1 MSSIASDLVKWAEGR
16 PGWQR
21 RVLSRLAQGETLGAA
36 DHRAIAERLAAGDD
50 DPQATF
56 TLAAAAGRETSDAV
70 GLVEI
75 AQTANVNALAAG
87 ETLTFAP
94 TGLTVVYGDNG
105 SGKSGYAR
113 LIKQISQARVTEQVL
128 PDIFAAST
136 DSSPRAEIVISLRG
150 QEDIRRQW
158 TDVPPAAS
166 RIGFFDESCG
176 EAFLTKE
183 SEVTYRPAE
192 LNLFDGLSR
201 ACDGVRAE
209 LDRLLGENEN
219 RATTLPSV
227 SPDGQAARFLRELSL
242 STTDDEIARACRV
255 AADVDAEI
263 EALERQAHTLQASG
277 SAHERER
284 LEDFASALNVLANH
298 LTSLDKDL
306 SRDAITALAEKKVKA
321 EQLRAAATI
330 AAQESSG
337 DQPVAGVGSETWR
350 ALWEA
355 ARSFSETDA
364 YPGDTF
370 PRLGAD
376 SKCVLCHQDL
386 SDEAQARLRR
396 FETAVQD
403 RTERQAQA
411 AESDATAAETQV
423 RSAAIEPTNV
433 AVALDRVQRI
443 DQGLALQFREQ
454 ITAFQN
460 VVHAIEDGNLTDAL
474 DGVPSD
480 SQTNV
485 LRAEADRVRA
495 SAAQLD
501 ETAYERQLR
510 GIETRIKENQDSRLM
525 ADARAAILGEVARLA
540 ERDRLEAAK
549 RRQTRTNA
557 ITAEAT
563 RLTREY
569 VTPKVQRC
577 FAKEADNLLLERVI
591 LEDTGGQKGQLTNKP
606 ALDGAKRSYQ
616 MDNVLSEGEQTAL
629 GLASFFT
636 DTTLDRSYSAIV
648 LDDPVSSL
656 DHHRRARVAA
666 RLADFAV
673 DRQVI
678 IFTHDHT
685 FVSALALEA
694 GQRGVE
700 ITKRTVERKG
710 GVTPGAC
717 SDGHPWPTKDT
728 KTRLGQLEQDLAQ
741 LKNTRGRLTG
751 EEYEQR
757 AAEWAGRLSEA
768 WERAVRE
775 LVVEKVVSPTDMAVH
790 PKMFRLLVHVS
801 EKDNRVLQT
810 SYSKVSIWA
819 RRHDKIVTTNYGSPD
834 PRELDEALQ
843 TLREWHNRVRR
854 YSDKELA

>member
-1 MSSIASDLVKWAEGR
+1 MPSIASELVKWAGDR

-21 RVLSRLAQGETLGAA
+21 RVLSRLSQGETLGAA

-56 TLAAAAGRETSDAV
+56 ALAAATEHETSGAV

-75 AQTANVNALAAG
+75 AETANVNALAAG

-94 TGLTVVYGDNG
+94 KGLTVVYGDNG

-128 PDIFAAST
+128 PDIFTAST
-136 DSSPRAEIVISLRG
+136 DSSPRAEIVISLHG

-158 TDVPPAAS
+158 MDVPPAAS

-192 LNLFDGLSR
+192 LSLFDGLSR
-201 ACDGVRAE
+201 ACDGVRNE
-209 LDRLLGENEN
+209 IDRLLVENAN
-219 RATTLPSV
+219 RAMTLPRV
-227 SPDGQAARFLRELSL
+227 SPDGQAARFLHELSP
-242 STTDDEIARACRV
+242 STTDDEIAHACRV

-263 EALERQAHTLQASG
+263 EALEQQAHTLQASG
-277 SAHERER
+277 PTRERER
-284 LEDFASALNVLANH
+284 LEGFASALDVLANH
-298 LTSLDKDL
+298 LASLDKSL
-306 SRDAITALAEKKVKA
+306 GRDAITALVEKKVKA
-321 EQLRAAATI
+321 EQLRAAAEI

-355 ARSFSETDA
+355 ARSFSETGA

-370 PRLGAD
+370 PHLGAD

-386 SDEAQARLRR
+386 SDEAQARMRR
-396 FETAVQD
+396 FEAVVQD

-411 AESDATAAETQV
+411 AEGDATIAENQA
-423 RSAAIEPTNV
+423 RSVVVEPTGV
-433 AVALDRVQRI
+433 AVALERVQRI
-443 DQGLALQFREQ
+443 DQRLALQSREQ

-460 VVHAIEDGNLTDAL
+460 VVRMIERGNLTDAR
-474 DGVPSD
+474 DVVPGN
-480 SQTNV
+480 SQTNG
-485 LRAEADRVRA
+485 LRAEADRARA

-510 GIETRIKENQDSRLM
+510 SIETRIKANQDSRLM
-525 ADARAAILGEVARLA
+525 AGARATILGEVARLT
-540 ERDRLEAAK
+540 ERNCLETAK
-549 RRQTRTNA
+549 GQTRTNA

-569 VTPKVQRC
+569 VTPEVQRC
-577 FAKEADNLLLERVI
+577 FAEEAGNLLLERVI

-606 ALDGAKRSYQ
+606 ALDGAKRPHQ

-629 GLASFFT
+629 GLAGFFT
-636 DTTLDRSYSAIV
+636 DTTLDRSNSAIV

-656 DHHRRARVAA
+656 DHRRRARVAA
-666 RLADFAV
+666 RLTDFALN
-673 DRQVI
+673 RQVI

-700 ITKRTVERKG
+700 IMKRTVERKG

-741 LKNTRGRLTG
+741 LKNARSSLTG

-775 LVVEKVVSPTDMAVH
+775 LVVEKVVSPASMAVH

-801 EKDNRVLQT
+801 KEDDRVLQA

-819 RRHDKIVTTNYGSPD
+819 RRHDKIITTNYGSPD
-834 PRELDEALQ
+834 PRELGEALQ
-843 TLREWHNRVRR
+843 TLREWYDRVRK
-854 YSDKELA
+854 YSDK

>member
-1 MSSIASDLVKWAEGR
+1 MSSIASELVKWAGNR

-21 RVLSRLAQGETLGAA
+21 HVLSRLAQGETLGAA

-50 DPQATF
+50 GPQATL
-56 TLAAAAGRETSDAV
+56 TLDAATERETSSAV

-75 AQTANVNALAAG
+75 AQTVNVNALAAG

-113 LIKQISQARVTEQVL
+113 LIKQISQARVTEPVL

-136 DSSPRAEIVISLRG
+136 DSSPRAEIVISLRS
-150 QEDIRRQW
+150 QEDIRCQW
-158 TDVPPAAS
+158 TDIPPAAS
-166 RIGFFDESCG
+166 RISFFDESCG

-209 LDRLLGENEN
+209 IDRLLGENED
-219 RATTLPSV
+219 RAATLPNV
-227 SPDGQAARFLRELSL
+227 SPDGQAARFLHKLSR
-242 STTDDEIARACRV
+242 STTDDEVAYACRV

-263 EALERQAHTLQASG
+263 ERLEREAHALQASG
-277 SAHERER
+277 PVHERER
-284 LEDFASALNVLANH
+284 LEGLASALDVLANH
-298 LTSLDKDL
+298 LASLDKRL
-306 SRDAITALAEKKVKA
+306 GRDAITALAEKKEKA

-337 DQPVAGVGSETWR
+337 DQPVTGVGSETWR

-423 RSAAIEPTNV
+423 RSAAIEPTNM

-443 DQGLALQFREQ
+443 DQGPALQFREQ

-549 RRQTRTNA
+549 RQTRTNA

-569 VTPKVQRC
+569 VTPEVQRC

-616 MDNVLSEGEQTAL
+616 MDNVLSEGEQTAP
-629 GLASFFT
+629 GLAGFFT

-656 DHHRRARVAA
+656 DQHRRARVAA

-741 LKNTRGRLTG
+741 LKNARGRLTG

>member
-1 MSSIASDLVKWAEGR
+1 MSSIASELVKWAGDR
-16 PGWQR
+16 RGWQR

-36 DHRAIAERLAAGDD
+36 DHRAIAEQLAAGD

-56 TLAAAAGRETSDAV
+56 TLAAAAGRETSGAV

-75 AQTANVNALAAG
+75 AQTVNVNALAAG

-128 PDIFAAST
+128 PDIFMDST

-209 LDRLLGENEN
+209 IDRLLGENED
-219 RATTLPSV
+219 RAATLPNV
-227 SPDGQAARFLRELSL
+227 SPDGQAARFLHKLSR
-242 STTDDEIARACRV
+242 STTDDEVAYACRV

-263 EALERQAHTLQASG
+263 ERLEREAHALQASG
-277 SAHERER
+277 PVHERER
-284 LEDFASALNVLANH
+284 LEGLASALDVLANH
-298 LTSLDKDL
+298 LASLDKRL
-306 SRDAITALAEKKVKA
+306 GRDAITALAEKKVKA

-337 DQPVAGVGSETWR
+337 DQPVTGVGSETWR

-396 FETAVQD
+396 FEAAVQD

-411 AESDATAAETQV
+411 AESDATAAKTQV
-423 RSAAIEPTNV
+423 QSVTIEPNEV
-433 AVALDRVQRI
+433 AVAFARVQRS
-443 DQGLALQFREQ
+443 DQTLTLQFREQ

-549 RRQTRTNA
+549 RQTRTNA

-569 VTPKVQRC
+569 VTPEVQRC

-591 LEDTGGQKGQLTNKP
+591 LEDKGGQKGQLTNKP
-606 ALDGAKRSYQ
+606 ALDGAKRSYP

-629 GLASFFT
+629 GLAGFFT

-666 RLADFAV
+666 RLADFARN
-673 DRQVI
+673 RQVI

-685 FVSALALEA
+685 FVVDLRLAADEF
-694 GQRGVE
+694 GVGVAE
-700 ITKRTVERKG
+700 RSVERG
-710 GVTPGAC
+710 RDETPGICRAE
-717 SDGHPWPTKDT
+717 HPWSTKDT
-728 KTRLGQLEQDLAQ
+728 QRRLGDLRHDLAQ
-741 LKNTRGRLTG
+741 IKKNKGDPAFTS
-751 EEYEQR
+751 EQYR
-757 AAEWAGRLSEA
+757 KEVSHWAGNLSET
-768 WERAVRE
+768 WERGIRE
-775 LVVEKVVSPTDMAVH
+775 
-790 PKMFRLLVHVS
+790 
-801 EKDNRVLQT
+801 RVLGTVFDLSAMELRPKNFRVLAKIGEGDDEQFQA
-810 SYSKVSIWA
+810 SYHRISRWVA
-819 RRHDKIVTTNYGSPD
+819 RHDKSPELNYTPPD
-834 PRELDEALQ
+834 VADLEKELEFV
-843 TLREWHNRVRR
+843 REWFARIRK
-854 YSDKELA
+854 YEQG

>member
-56 TLAAAAGRETSDAV
+56 TLAAATGRETNGAV

-75 AQTANVNALAAG
+75 AQTVNVNALAAG
-87 ETLTFAP
+87 ETLTFALA
-94 TGLTVVYGDNG
+94 GLTVVYGDNG

-113 LIKQISQARVTEQVL
+113 LIKQISQARVTEPVL
-128 PDIFAAST
+128 PDIFTTST
-136 DSSPRAEIVISLRG
+136 DSSPRAEVGISLHG
-150 QEDIRRQW
+150 EEAIRCQW

-227 SPDGQAARFLRELSL
+227 SPDGQAARFLRELSP

-263 EALERQAHTLQASG
+263 EALERQAHTLLASG
-277 SAHERER
+277 PARERER
-284 LEDFASALNVLANH
+284 LEDFASALDVLANH

-337 DQPVAGVGSETWR
+337 DQPVTGVGSETWR

-396 FETAVQD
+396 FEAAVQD

-411 AESDATAAETQV
+411 AESDANTAETQV
-423 RSAAIEPTNV
+423 RSAAIEPTDV
-433 AVALDRVQRI
+433 VVALDHVQRI
-443 DQGLALQFREQ
+443 DQGLALQSREQ

-460 VVHAIEDGNLTDAL
+460 VVRAIERGNLAEAL
-474 DGVPSD
+474 DAVPSD
-480 SQTNV
+480 SQANG

-501 ETAYERQLR
+501 KTAYERQLR

-525 ADARAAILGEVARLA
+525 AGARAAIRSEVARRA
-540 ERDRLEAAK
+540 ERKHLEKAK
-549 RRQTRTNA
+549 GQTRTNA
-557 ITAEAT
+557 ITSEAT

-569 VTPKVQRC
+569 VTPEVQHC

-629 GLASFFT
+629 GLAGFFT

-656 DHHRRARVAA
+656 DQHRRARVAA

-728 KTRLGQLEQDLAQ
+728 KTRLRQLEQDLAQ
-741 LKNTRGRLTG
+741 LKNARGRLTG